1 MLKSVRTSGGSLM
14 VKRICGRGHPYTVTE
29 GVMYTSVVDGR
40 LVPPCSECGYL
51 VHVARRY
58 GFELIQLPWQ
68 WTLSASRVK
77 AAASLISHL
86 GRCPDHFSDIGGFE
100 QFARSA
106 EIVLSSHSPSG
117 LPGSEEIN
125 MVEVLARA
133 C

>member
-1 MLKSVRTSGGSLM
+1 M